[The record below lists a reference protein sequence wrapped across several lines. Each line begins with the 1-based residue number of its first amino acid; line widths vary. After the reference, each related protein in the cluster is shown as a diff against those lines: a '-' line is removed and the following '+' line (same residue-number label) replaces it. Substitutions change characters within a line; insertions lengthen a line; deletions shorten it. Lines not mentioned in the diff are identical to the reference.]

1 MASAHTHVEVGLF
14 AGTIVG
20 TAVLHL
26 SPEALAVIVLSSGGA
41 ALLPD
46 LDTRDSAASHVFG
59 ELSVMALTPFRWIT
73 LGHRKLTHT
82 LLWAVGMWALIYFW
96 IGHLFP
102 VSHGLLPPYWPIR
115 LLIPVGLSLLAVR
128 SLLTNS
134 GAFKAIVPRRH
145 LVFCYFITFL
155 AVGYLC
161 HQLGTAPGFVE
172 AMALA
177 FGVGSASHVVAD
189 AFFESGVPM
198 FFPIP
203 PSFRQHVAFA
213 HFPVYNESLGG
224 RKRRS
229 FADHLMGDLAFLAAI
244 VVIVLYLR

>member
-1 MASAHTHVEVGLF
+1 MASSHTHVEVGLL
-14 AGTIVG
+14 AG
-20 TAVLHL
+20 AVLGVALHL
-26 SPEALAVIVLSSGGA
+26 SPEALAVVALSSGGA

-46 LDTRDSAASHVFG
+46 FDTRESAASHVFG
-59 ELSVMALTPFRWIT
+59 ELSVIALTPFRIVT
-73 LGHRKLTHT
+73 LGHRKLSHT
-82 LLWAVGMWALIYFW
+82 LLWSVGMWALIYFW
-96 IGHLFP
+96 IGHLAP

-115 LLIPVGLSLLAVR
+115 LLLPVGLSLLAVR

-145 LVFCYFITFL
+145 LVFCYFITIL
-155 AVGYLC
+155 MVGFLC
-161 HQLGTAPGFVE
+161 HQLGTASGFVE
-172 AMALA
+172 AMALV

-198 FFPIP
+198 FFPITP
-203 PSFRQHVAFA
+203 NFRQHVAFA

-229 FADHLMGDLAFLAAI
+229 FADHLMGDVALCAAI
-244 VVIVLYLR
+244 AVVVLYLR